1 MEVITKP
8 TNTGFIDAN
17 TQVVDVPYL
26 EEKTIIPVFAK
37 DNESTISHAEFIG
50 SVAEAVQTIYKE
62 EEIVPASIR
71 VSHPIKGRIPEAK
84 GKPVKELLDHERTLY
99 YERMAFMIE
108 IPSITANVGG
118 DTLSLTVGGV
128 RAYNHENLYNT
139 KSPEKFKVFIGFKN
153 WVCTNLCVSTDG
165 FMDALKVQSLHELT
179 ERAMLLFE
187 SYRVEEELRKL
198 QELQKMQLTHNQFS
212 HFVGRA
218 KQSINLPKDEKEG
231 IVEFPLGDNQLSSL
245 VRSYYEQQLHQKDF
259 ISLWEVYNLMTD
271 ANKSSYI
278 DSFINRNV
286 MSLSLCTNLAN
297 SIVAG
302 DDNWYLH

>member
-1 MEVITKP
+1 MEVVTKP
-8 TNTGFIDAN
+8 DNKGFIGSN
-17 TQVVDVPYL
+17 TIDVDIPYL
-26 EEKTIIPVFAK
+26 EAETIIPVFAK
-37 DNESTISHAEFIG
+37 DNESTISHAEF
-50 SVAEAVQTIYKE
+50 VKAVMEAVQTIYKE
-62 EEIVPASIR
+62 EELTDASIK

-108 IPSITANVGG
+108 IPSITASVAG
-118 DTLSLTVGGV
+118 DTVSLTVGGV

-139 KSPEKFKVFIGFKN
+139 KGPEKFKVFIGFKN

-165 FMDALKVQSLHELT
+165 FTDGLKVQSVHELT

-187 SYRVEEELRKL
+187 GYRVEEELSKL
-198 QELQKMQLTHNQFS
+198 QELQKMELTQNQFS

-218 KQSINLPKDEKEG
+218 KQSINLPKEG
-231 IVEFPLGDNQLSSL
+231 KNGIHEFPLGDGQLSTM
-245 VRSYYEQQLHQKDF
+245 VRSYYEQGLHQKEV

-278 DSFINRNV
+278 DSFLNRNV
-286 MSLSLCTNLAN
+286 MSLSLCESL
-297 SIVAG
+297 SKSLRSG
-302 DDNWYLH
+302 EDSWYLH